1 MFLFKC
7 ARRSMKPSRVNRTV
21 SPVMRADKQ
30 QLGTVSN
37 KRRPSSERAVMAT
50 SHIPPSALYSSMA
63 VAITVATITMAPTTN
78 HFLPLVRAFA
88 AR

>member
-30 QLGTVSN
+30 QLGT
-37 KRRPSSERAVMAT
+37 
-50 SHIPPSALYSSMA
+50 
-63 VAITVATITMAPTTN
+63 
-78 HFLPLVRAFA
+78 
-88 AR
+88 